1 MGIRKN
7 LKKISKCLGIMI
19 AVNLF
24 STSVLASPI
33 DIDKKNKNT
42 NLEDIGEKYSNYI
55 LSYSVKDKFISNSR
69 KYVDISKD
77 IDKVKNLSEMTVVVK
92 FKTNINSGAK
102 TLFSISDSRD
112 TSSD

>member
-55 LSYSVKDKFISNSR
+55 N
-69 KYVDISKD
+69 
-77 IDKVKNLSEMTVVVK
+77 
-92 FKTNINSGAK
+92 
-102 TLFSISDSRD
+102 
-112 TSSD
+112 